1 MTYQLRDLKDQV
13 IVITGAT
20 AGMGAAT
27 AKELVEQGAKVVL
40 NARNE
45 ARLKEIVASLGD
57 ANATF
62 VAGDC
67 SEPEVARAIAKAALD
82 KFGTIDAVVPNAGIG
97 MYGSILDYSDA
108 EVTRM
113 MRTNYEGTVHVI
125 RACLPTMLAKKT
137 GDIVIVS
144 SVAGFR
150 GGGDEAIYAGTKHA
164 QVGLAGGLDR
174 ELREKG
180 IRVALVC
187 PAATETEFAVGAGRT
202 EGTPEMA
209 SYLKSE
215 DIAFQI
221 TTILKQPRSVRTL
234 IWTLWSIN
242 QQQA

>member
-13 IVITGAT
+13 IVLTGAT

-27 AKELVEQGAKVVL
+27 AIELVEQGAKVVL

-45 ARLKEIVASLGD
+45 IRLKEMVALLGES
-57 ANATF
+57 NATF

-67 SEPEVARAIAKAALD
+67 SEPDISKKIAKTAID

-97 MYGSILDYSDA
+97 MYGSILDYSDD
-108 EVTRM
+108 EVNQM
-113 MRTNYEGTVHVI
+113 MRTNFEGTVHII
-125 RACLPTMLAKKT
+125 RACLPTMIAKKA

-150 GGGDEAIYAGTKHA
+150 SGGDEAIYSGTKHA

-180 IRVALVC
+180 VRVALVC
-187 PAATETEFAVGAGRT
+187 PAGTDTEFALGSGRT
-202 EGTPEMA
+202 EGNPVLA
-209 SYLKSE
+209 SYLHSE

-221 TTILKQPRSVRTL
+221 TTILKQPRSVRTH
-234 IWTLWSIN
+234 IWTLWSMN
-242 QQQA
+242 QQS

>member
-1 MTYQLRDLKDQV
+1 MTYELRNLSGSV

-27 AKELVEQGAKVVL
+27 ARELVELGAKVVL

-45 ARLKEIVASLGD
+45 ERLAEIAAELGSE
-57 ANATF
+57 NAVF

-67 SEPEVARAIAKAALD
+67 SEPEVCRLIAEVANVR
-82 KFGTIDAVVPNAGIG
+82 FGTIDAVVANAGIG
-97 MYGSILDYSDA
+97 MYGSILDYTDA
-108 EVTRM
+108 EINRM
-113 MRTNYEGTVHVI
+113 MRTNYEGTVHTI
-125 RACLPTMLAKKT
+125 RAVLPTMLDKAE

-150 GGGDEAIYAGTKHA
+150 SGADEAIYAGTKHA

-180 IRVALVC
+180 VRVALVC
-187 PAATETEFAVGAGRT
+187 PAGTETEFALGAGRT
-202 EGTPEMA
+202 SGDPAM
-209 SYLKSE
+209 SNYLRSE

-221 TTILKQPRSVRTL
+221 ISILRQPRTVRTH
-234 IWTLWSIN
+234 IWTLWSMN
-242 QQQA
+242 QQS